1 MLVTSLSTKFSGV
14 ITISNIS
21 IQGSTQPITGNIIS
35 FHRNGYLYD
44 QSAFSFQANPALIS
58 KIVLALGSNSA
69 NTITN
74 LTASITLSVGIVSSD
89 YVFIQIN
96 QAITVYGCS
105 VVGCS
110 TCICTLTKANP
121 STGLFY
127 SMIKL
132 SSFTNTSA
140 TTQINVVINIK
151 NPITSNYTLLFATT
165 DINNYTKETGSQ
177 VFPNITQSTIDSSIF
192 VLDSPVYVVYQVT
205 TFTITLNLTNYTLLN
220 GWMSLS
226 FASAL
231 TLPSP
236 TNTYCLVNSNNGLC
250 SLTSSSP
257 IKFNISVS
265 STTLVYVISINNVR
279 NPQSTQL
286 YSFSISIAD
295 LSGISY
301 YNL

>member
-1 MLVTSLSTKFSGV
+1 MAATIDINNPLVSSFSSQVSLNQKISISNFVLVTSLSTKFSGV

-35 FHRNGYLYD
+35 FYRNGYLYD

-58 KIVLALGSNSA
+58 KIILALGSNSA

-121 STGLFY
+121 SIGLFY
-127 SMIKL
+127 SMVKL

-165 DINNYTKETGSQ
+165 DINNYTK
-177 VFPNITQSTIDSSIF
+177 
-192 VLDSPVYVVYQVT
+192 
-205 TFTITLNLTNYTLLN
+205 
-220 GWMSLS
+220 
-226 FASAL
+226 
-231 TLPSP
+231 
-236 TNTYCLVNSNNGLC
+236 
-250 SLTSSSP
+250 
-257 IKFNISVS
+257 
-265 STTLVYVISINNVR
+265 
-279 NPQSTQL
+279 
-286 YSFSISIAD
+286 
-295 LSGISY
+295 
-301 YNL
+301 